1 MINICNHFIKG
12 NEDKSPIHKKIL
24 FNCWVRV
31 LRNIKRE
38 SLIRSPVYSFFFSGL
53 FGKCIT
59 ILKKGFQF
67 KRIQSGFSLHFVFNV
82 LPFTETRIVAVVER
96 SALYSSAFSRF
107 ILKTKVRV
115 VMLKLETRRPSFLR
129 LKFVMIFR
137 AASLKQLWF
146 TGSNVHYV
154 LLCR

>member
-1 MINICNHFIKG
+1 MSLTCQRESYDKHLQSFHKG
-12 NEDKSPIHKKIL
+12 NEDRSPIHKKIL
-24 FNCWVRV
+24 FNCWVRAQ
-31 LRNIKRE
+31 RNRSNKNIKRE

-115 VMLKLETRRPSFLR
+115 VML
-129 LKFVMIFR
+129 
-137 AASLKQLWF
+137 
-146 TGSNVHYV
+146 
-154 LLCR
+154 

>member
-12 NEDKSPIHKKIL
+12 MRIGVQSIRKYCIQLLGACSKESFKQEYKE
-24 FNCWVRV
+24 
-31 LRNIKRE
+31 RE

-53 FGKCIT
+53 FRKCIT

-137 AASLKQLWF
+137 AASLK
-146 TGSNVHYV
+146 
-154 LLCR
+154 